1 MTDHDDEDASAEI
14 VDPRADDDIA
24 VEHDASLAARVDHEA
39 EKCLQRGDDVE
50 IAELIVKQMLLDSPW
65 VHSAEA
71 FWKYETESGSWQAR
85 EDEIVRAM
93 AMQYAGAAVF
103 YKKHG
108 DRVET
113 RALKMNNGRVEGVV
127 RCVQTI
133 LHEKEFFDAAPAGI
147 AFQNGF
153 VSVDASGQIKVEVHR
168 PEHRSRFCLPYFYSE
183 TQTPKWREFLRDI
196 FVGDDD
202 MMAKI
207 ECIREFVGLCLIG
220 RITPF
225 EKSLILYGAGSNG
238 KSVLLSTVLDI
249 FPPRS
254 RSSVAPQTWA
264 EDYHLARLDGSAI
277 NVVSELPQ
285 REILESQS
293 LKQVISG
300 DMVTARRPRENPFDF
315 RPRAGHIFASNPPLP
330 QVSDF
335 SPGFWRRWTLIS
347 FNRRF
352 EESAAAAKEKLIAE
366 LVKEIPGIV
375 YWCIEGA
382 ARAIRA
388 GKLCAVPSSSSALDR
403 WRKSSDQIATFIEEE
418 CERTDEKLQYGVDEI
433 YRGYRTWCGRSGHKT
448 IGRTR
453 FRERAEA
460 AGVAL
465 SQDPQGRWFMRL
477 KCRIGGSED

>member
-1 MTDHDDEDASAEI
+1 MTDHDEDTSAEI
-14 VDPRADDDIA
+14 VDPRADDDVA
-24 VEHDASLAARVDHEA
+24 AEHDAALAARVDHEA

-50 IAELIVKQMLLDSPW
+50 IAELIVKKMLIEAPW
-65 VHSAEA
+65 VHSAES
-71 FWKYETESGSWQAR
+71 FWVYSTSSGAWEAR

-93 AMQYAGAAVF
+93 AMEYAGAAVF
-103 YKKHG
+103 HRKHG

-113 RALKMNNGRVEGVV
+113 RALKLNNGRVDGIV

-133 LHEKEFFDAAPAGI
+133 LHEKEFFEGATTGI
-147 AFQNGF
+147 CFQNGF
-153 VSVDASGQIKVEVHR
+153 VSVDASGVTTIGVHK
-168 PEHRSRFCLPYFYSE
+168 PEHRARFTLPYFYSE
-183 TQTPKWREFLRDI
+183 TQIPKWREFMRDI

-238 KSVLLSTVLDI
+238 KSVLLQTVLDI
-249 FPPRS
+249 FPVRMRTAVP
-254 RSSVAPQTWA
+254 PQLWS
-264 EDYHLARLDGSAI
+264 EEYHLARLDSSAI

-285 REILESQS
+285 RELLESQS
-293 LKQVISG
+293 TKQVISG
-300 DMVTARRPRENPFDF
+300 DLCTARRPRENAFDF

-330 QVSDF
+330 QVNDF
-335 SPGFWRRWTLIS
+335 SPGFWRRWTLIA

-352 EESAAAAKEKLIAE
+352 EGQAMIAKEKLLAE

-382 ARAIRA
+382 ARAIRS
-388 GKLCAVPSSSSALDR
+388 GKLCEVPSSVAALDR

-418 CERTDEKLQYGVDEI
+418 CERTEEKLQFGVDEI

-453 FRERAEA
+453 FRERVEA
-460 AGVAL
+460 CGVAL
-465 SQDPQGRWFMRL
+465 SQDNQGRWFMRL
-477 KCRIGGSED
+477 RCRIGGTDD